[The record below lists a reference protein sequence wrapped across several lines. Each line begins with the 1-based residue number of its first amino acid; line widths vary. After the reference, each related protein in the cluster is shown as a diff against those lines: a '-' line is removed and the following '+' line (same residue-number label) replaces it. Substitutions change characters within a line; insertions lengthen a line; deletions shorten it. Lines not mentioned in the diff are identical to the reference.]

1 MILANP
7 EFSIS
12 LTKSEM
18 SENCVKMTKLWKGIE
33 QQRKGWISSD
43 LVCWYYWYRKFT
55 VWSFVWKIISIQSHL
70 ISVESNPFSEIM
82 PSFKVD
88 LNNSIEGSNSPDLAL
103 YLIHMSNNHNLLLL
117 VTLSFY
123 VVKYTYLKCHQNWS
137 IFSRIHKMS
146 RQTLLGTNG
155 HSLPYSE
162 YS

>member
-1 MILANP
+1 MKRDRTATKGLDIFRFGFLILL
-7 EFSIS
+7 IS
-12 LTKSEM
+12 KYTTCPL
-18 SENCVKMTKLWKGIE
+18 
-33 QQRKGWISSD
+33 
-43 LVCWYYWYRKFT
+43 
-55 VWSFVWKIISIQSHL
+55 VWKITSIQTHL
-70 ISVESNPFSEIM
+70 MSVESNPFSEIM

-155 HSLPYSE
+155 YSLPYSE